1 MEKLDKIYKRIIIFF
16 LLTGLTYLML
26 DLSLSELESVRQ
38 LKIQKEEYVFSLE
51 KEVDQLEKEIEDLE
65 DPEMIEKVLRREGYG
80 KEGEI
85 IYVMKVPEPVAPLS
99 EIFNQ
104 EKRKSMIE
112 KFVDFITGRN

>member
-1 MEKLDKIYKRIIIFF
+1 MEKLDLIYKKVIIFF
-16 LLTGLTYLML
+16 LLTGVSFLAL
-26 DLSLSELESVRQ
+26 DVSLSELESVRQ
-38 LKIQKEEYVFSLE
+38 LKIEKEEYVFSLQ
-51 KEVDQLEKEIEDLE
+51 KEVEQLNREIEDLE

-104 EKRKSMIE
+104 EQRKSMIE
-112 KFVDFITGRN
+112 RFIDFITGRN